1 MKIFNLGA
9 GILSNLIVPVRV
21 LFCIQMVESYDKK
34 AEKEKAQKQKGSSSQ
49 TIIFKPADNTRYS
62 VT

>member
-1 MKIFNLGA
+1 M
-9 GILSNLIVPVRV
+9 VPVLA
-21 LFCIQMVESYDKK
+21 LFCIQVVESYDKK

-62 VT
+62 VP